1 MFQELPNE
9 YVAPSDLPEVVE
21 LGDMRKVYGTV
32 VSKEDYLEHKD
43 GRKFDAA
50 EFDAHPEKYR
60 SSFAEKASWTRVG
73 SVPMSVFLCCLCG
86 LCCRR
91 KALVCSGAC
100 GWDLKTL
107 HHFDPP
113 PVVLPS
119 SFLSVTRFPI
129 HYHSPDCPLHDCVD
143 KWHLLAAWL
152 SSAPHGQ

>member
-73 SVPMSVFLCCLCG
+73 SVPMSAVSLLFVGVMLQKEGVG
-86 LCCRR
+86 LQWG
-91 KALVCSGAC
+91 L
-100 GWDLKTL
+100 
-107 HHFDPP
+107 
-113 PVVLPS
+113 
-119 SFLSVTRFPI
+119 
-129 HYHSPDCPLHDCVD
+129 
-143 KWHLLAAWL
+143 WL
-152 SSAPHGQ
+152 GLEDVASL

>member
-73 SVPMSVFLCCLCG
+73 SVPMSAVCG
-86 LCCRR
+86 GYVAEGRCWF
-91 KALVCSGAC
+91 AVGLVVG
-100 GWDLKTL
+100 T
-107 HHFDPP
+107 
-113 PVVLPS
+113 
-119 SFLSVTRFPI
+119 
-129 HYHSPDCPLHDCVD
+129 
-143 KWHLLAAWL
+143 
-152 SSAPHGQ
+152 